1 MTLTRR
7 DAVSSVLG
15 VLVIGVYVANTHAWG
30 FLASNRWAAASIGIL
45 GMAMCSL
52 GNRYESTW
60 TTNITSVTLSVL
72 GVGALVL
79 FVLALVLGTQIW
91 LGALTLVTLALWV
104 GATIHHATAG
114 SVHRPHVV

>member
-1 MTLTRR
+1 MTLTRK
-7 DAVSSVLG
+7 DAVSAVLA

-30 FLASNRWAAASIGIL
+30 FLTSNRWAAVSVGVL

-52 GNRYESTW
+52 GNRYETTLS
-60 TTNITSVTLSVL
+60 TTNVVLSAL
-72 GVGALVL
+72 GVAALVL
-79 FVLALVLGTQIW
+79 FVLAVVFGSQLL

-114 SVHRPHVV
+114 SAHRPHAA

>member
-7 DAVSSVLG
+7 DAISAVLAL
-15 VLVIGVYVANTHAWG
+15 LVIGVYVANTHAWG
-30 FLASNRWAAASIGIL
+30 FLTSNRWATVSIGIL

-60 TTNITSVTLSVL
+60 SATNVTLSVL
-72 GVGALVL
+72 GVAALVL
-79 FVLALVLGTQIW
+79 FALALLLGSQLI

-104 GATIHHATAG
+104 GATIHHATAR
-114 SVHRPHVV
+114 SVQRPHVV

>member
-15 VLVIGVYVANTHAWG
+15 VLVLGVYVANTHAWG

-60 TTNITSVTLSVL
+60 TTSTTSVTLSVL
-72 GVGALVL
+72 GVAALVL
-79 FVLALVLGTQIW
+79 FVVALVLGTQLW

>member
-7 DAVSSVLG
+7 DALSSVLG
-15 VLVIGVYVANTHAWG
+15 LLVIGVYVANTHAWG

-45 GMAMCSL
+45 GMAMCSI

-60 TTNITSVTLSVL
+60 TTNVTSVTLSVL
-72 GVGALVL
+72 GVAAFAL

>member
-7 DAVSSVLG
+7 DAIATVLG
-15 VLVIGVYVANTHAWG
+15 LLVIGVYVANTHSWR
-30 FLASNRWAAASIGIL
+30 FLESNRWAALSIGIL

-60 TTNITSVTLSVL
+60 TTTVTSVTLSVL
-72 GVGALVL
+72 GVAALVL
-79 FVLALVLGTQIW
+79 LVLALVIGSQLL

-104 GATIHHATAG
+104 GATVHHATAG
-114 SVHRPHVV
+114 SAHRPHAV